1 MIYYIWKDWCNDKC
15 QLPLMLQNSELILLC
30 YSSVVAVPK
39 EVFFLSV
46 FLVNSKLLIK
56 LLSYIFSNTN
66 IKYLHVSLFV
76 HYNPQLISYFVLF
89 LRHTHAQRDHWYV
102 LLLSIYSISGRI
114 GMTWAGTL
122 TSLLCI
128 VFISLPSS
136 SADKKMCTKR

>member
-1 MIYYIWKDWCNDKC
+1 MPTVVNVAKQYTI
-15 QLPLMLQNSELILLC
+15 ELILHC
-30 YSSVVAVPK
+30 YSSVVDVVPK

-46 FLVNSKLLIK
+46 SLVNSKLLIK
-56 LLSYIFSNTN
+56 LRLLLFSHISFQIQILN
-66 IKYLHVSLFV
+66 IYMYLFSFTITLNQFHKF
-76 HYNPQLISYFVLF
+76 YFVLF
-89 LRHTHAQRDHWYV
+89 LLHTHAQRDHWYLFTV
-102 LLLSIYSISGRI
+102 YLWRI